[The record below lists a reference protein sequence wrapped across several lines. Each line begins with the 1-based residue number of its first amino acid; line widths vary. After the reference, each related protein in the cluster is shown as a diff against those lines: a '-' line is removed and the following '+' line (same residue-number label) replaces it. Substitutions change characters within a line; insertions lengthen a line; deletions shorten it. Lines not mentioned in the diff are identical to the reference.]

1 MYVSGSVVEVF
12 HNAEGTFTGI
22 FFQDVQMRQMY
33 DSFPEVI
40 MADATYKLTD
50 LRMPLFLMIGI
61 DGNGHS
67 QVIAVYMTCNET
79 TTALTHMLEVCLSSL
94 LISAMSQM
102 ACQYTVFIPIYAS
115 PVCVIYIYIYIILV

>member
-12 HNAEGTFTGI
+12 HDAEGTFTGI

-33 DSFPEVI
+33 ASFPEVI

-94 LISAMSQM
+94 QLLERGHVGQDGHPSWLTRRSAQHFQRHGS
-102 ACQYTVFIPIYAS
+102 CS
-115 PVCVIYIYIYIILV
+115 L